1 MQKEKKQKSDC
12 GANVP
17 GGGGFQED
25 NTCATGYP
33 AGQRPQD
40 QAKSQPKTE
49 SIQPDR
55 GSYKPNGQ
63 IPSKEEWESADQYFE
78 SFEKDNDYLNAIK
91 DQPYERGG
99 FFDDDGNMIG
109 EKTEYLPDQIN
120 FQGMYIPERTTF
132 IHNHPRGTSLSGA
145 DISFA
150 VKHNLKRMVA
160 AGPDGAYELTLPE
173 GIQDKMIEYLGEA
186 AAAEGGWPAAEIN
199 GEDIPINEALSRG
212 LVSKKEVADYAIKM
226 DLHRADQVVR
236 KHYEKKIQEATD
248 KQAVVDEANQNHTH
262 MVNSVLA
269 GAVWKKLGMTYRKIG
284 KKK

>member
-1 MQKEKKQKSDC
+1 MKKEKKQKSDC

-17 GGGGFQED
+17 GGGGFQDD

-40 QAKSQPKTE
+40 QGKSQPKSE
-49 SIQPDR
+49 SVQTDR
-55 GSYKPNGQ
+55 GSYKPNGKK
-63 IPSKEEWESADQYFE
+63 PSNEERESADKYFQ
-78 SFEKDNDYLNAIK
+78 SFTKDNDYLNAIK

-99 FFDDDGNMIG
+99 FFDDDGNMIV
-109 EKTEYLPDQIN
+109 EKTEYLDDRIG
-120 FQGMYIPERTTF
+120 FGDTDIPARSTF

-145 DISFA
+145 DIAFA
-150 VKHNLKRMVA
+150 VKHDIKRIVA
-160 AGPDGAYELTLPE
+160 VGEDGAYELTLPE
-173 GIQDKMIEYLGEA
+173 GIQDKMVEYLGEA
-186 AAAEGGWPAAEIN
+186 AAAESGWPVAEIN

-212 LVSKKEVADYAIKM
+212 LVSKKDVVDYAVNM

-248 KQAVVDEANQNHTH
+248 KQAVVDEANQNHSH